1 MTAVTPT
8 CSMKA
13 AQVPGCP
20 GYVHAGRRRA
30 LVPSQAPRITTRKRP
45 AHLALQLVRYV
56 VQVARQAQQSV
67 ACALRRAA
75 PVSLHPAILRQA
87 GWTVA
92 CSGAQRWR

>member
-1 MTAVTPT
+1 M
-8 CSMKA
+8 
-13 AQVPGCP
+13 PG
-20 GYVHAGRRRA
+20 
-30 LVPSQAPRITTRKRP
+30 QAPRITTRVWP

-87 GWTVA
+87 GWSVA
-92 CSGAQRWR
+92 CSAARRWRWRQQAFQECRQA

>member
-1 MTAVTPT
+1 
-8 CSMKA
+8 
-13 AQVPGCP
+13 
-20 GYVHAGRRRA
+20 
-30 LVPSQAPRITTRKRP
+30 
-45 AHLALQLVRYV
+45 VRYV